1 MFDSLWFNFALE
13 IGFLSFLGVLYYF
26 WQKRRILK
34 YEENKTPL
42 VMNFLL
48 EACLSEKNETA
59 QPELDQVIEALDDY
73 ITKKNTLAPLLLLK
87 KFAAASSCPP
97 DLSHA
102 ITQGLKEIE

>member
-13 IGFLSFLGVLYYF
+13 IGFLSLLGVLYYF

-48 EACLSEKNETA
+48 EACLSEKNEKD
-59 QPELDQVIEALDDY
+59 QPKLDKIIEALDDY
-73 ITKKNTLAPLLLLK
+73 VTQKSSHAPLALLK
-87 KFAAASSCPP
+87 IFASDVECPP
-97 DLSHA
+97 ELSHA

>member
-26 WQKRRILK
+26 WQKRRIIR
-34 YEENKTPL
+34 YEENKTPI

-48 EACLSEKNETA
+48 QACLSEKTEDA
-59 QPELDQVIEALDDY
+59 QPELDGLIEALDDFNN
-73 ITKKNTLAPLLLLK
+73 KKTTIAPLALLK
-87 KFAAASSCPP
+87 HFAASAECPKE
-97 DLSHA
+97 LSHA